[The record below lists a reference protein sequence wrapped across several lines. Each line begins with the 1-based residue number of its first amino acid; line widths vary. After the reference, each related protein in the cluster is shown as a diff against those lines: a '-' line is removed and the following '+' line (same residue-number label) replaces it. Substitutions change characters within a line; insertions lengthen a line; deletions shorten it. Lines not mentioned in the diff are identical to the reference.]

1 MGVSPMSDGVRVTA
15 ARSFLFILSLFLAV
29 EPGFAAGETA
39 PYPRRDAVVRAVQQA
54 SAAVVNISAK
64 KIHEQQSPFSRGAG
78 DPFFDQF
85 FRDFFDAFGPR
96 QYTTQSLGSGVIIS
110 PEGYILTNDHV
121 VSKAAEI
128 TVRLADQG
136 EYPATLVGSDPK
148 SDLAVLLIKAD
159 PPTPFIGMGR
169 ADDLMIGETVI
180 AIGNPFGLSH
190 TVTTGVVS
198 AVNRSIRTGNR
209 TYQDFIQTDASINP
223 GNSGGPLLNINGE
236 LIGIN
241 TAIYQKA
248 EGIGFAIPIDRARRI
263 YEDLVAYGRVN
274 KPWVGIF
281 LQDVTPSL
289 ARHFGVSPEEGVLI
303 SKVVEGAPGDRA
315 GLREGDLVM
324 SIGNRKVKNRESYLS
339 LIEGYRPG
347 EKIRFAVLR
356 KGTPREMDL
365 KSQALTPEITM
376 DISREWLGLDIA
388 QSRDR
393 SSDRVVPAAGVLVSS
408 VDERAEAYRIGIRR
422 GDIIRQVNN
431 IQIERL
437 EDYQRAME
445 QVLNTES
452 LVLLVM
458 RENRGYYV
466 TLVP

>member
-1 MGVSPMSDGVRVTA
+1 MNRK
-15 ARSFLFILSLFLAV
+15 ILLSGPGCSLLLIALFLLV
-29 EPGFAAGETA
+29 KPIPLLGETA
-39 PYPRRDAVVRAVQQA
+39 PYPRRDAVVRAVEQA
-54 SAAVVNISAK
+54 SAAVVNISAEQ
-64 KIHEQQSPFSRGAG
+64 IHEQQSPFSRGAG

-85 FRDFFDAFGPR
+85 FRDFFDSFGPR
-96 QYTTQSLGSGVIIS
+96 QYKTQSLGSGVIIS

-121 VSKAAEI
+121 VSKAAKI
-128 TVRLADQG
+128 TVRLADQR
-136 EYPATLVGSDPK
+136 EFSATLVGSDPK

-159 PPTPFIGMGR
+159 PAPPYIGMGR
-169 ADDLMIGETVI
+169 ADDLLIGESVI

-263 YEDLVAYGRVN
+263 YEDLVTYGRVN

-281 LQDVTPSL
+281 LQDLTPSL

-303 SKVVEGAPGDRA
+303 SKVVKGGPGDRA
-315 GLREGDLVM
+315 GVREGDLIVQ
-324 SIGNRKVKNRESYLS
+324 IGTRRVKNREGYLS

-347 EKIRFAVLR
+347 EKIPISLLR
-356 KGTPREMDL
+356 KGTPHRMDL
-365 KSQALTPEITM
+365 KSEALTPEVSLA
-376 DISREWLGLDIA
+376 ISREWLGLDIS
-388 QSRDR
+388 QIPSRKKGQAI
-393 SSDRVVPAAGVLVSS
+393 PAAGVIVSA
-408 VDERAEAYRIGIRR
+408 VDEHAEAYRTGIRP

-431 IQIERL
+431 IEIESMA
-437 EDYQRAME
+437 DYQRAME

-452 LVLLVM
+452 LVLLVI
-458 RENRGYYV
+458 RESRGYYV

>member
-1 MGVSPMSDGVRVTA
+1 MNRKT
-15 ARSFLFILSLFLAV
+15 LLSGPGCSLLLLALFLLIR
-29 EPGFAAGETA
+29 PISLLGETA
-39 PYPRRDAVVRAVQQA
+39 PYPRRDAVVRAVEQA
-54 SAAVVNISAK
+54 SAAVVNISAEQ
-64 KIHEQQSPFSRGAG
+64 IHEQQSPFSRGAG

-85 FRDFFDAFGPR
+85 FRDFFDSFGPR
-96 QYTTQSLGSGVIIS
+96 QYKTQSLGSGVIIS

-121 VSKAAEI
+121 VSKAAKI
-128 TVRLADQG
+128 TVRLADQR
-136 EYPATLVGSDPK
+136 EFSATLVGSDPK

-159 PPTPFIGMGR
+159 PAPPYIGMGR
-169 ADDLMIGETVI
+169 ADDLLIGESVI

-263 YEDLVAYGRVN
+263 YEDLVTYGRVN

-281 LQDVTPSL
+281 LQDLTPPL

-303 SKVVEGAPGDRA
+303 SKVVKGGPGDRA
-315 GLREGDLVM
+315 GVREGDLIVQ
-324 SIGNRKVKNRESYLS
+324 IGTRRVKNREGYLS

-347 EKIRFAVLR
+347 EKIPISLLR
-356 KGTPREMDL
+356 KGTPHRMDL
-365 KSQALTPEITM
+365 KSEALTPEVSLA
-376 DISREWLGLDIA
+376 ISREWLGLDIS
-388 QSRDR
+388 QIPSRKKGQAI
-393 SSDRVVPAAGVLVSS
+393 PTAGVIVSA
-408 VDERAEAYRIGIRR
+408 VDEHAEAYRTGIRP

-431 IQIERL
+431 IEIESMA
-437 EDYQRAME
+437 DYQRAME

-452 LVLLVM
+452 LVLLVI
-458 RENRGYYV
+458 RESRGYYV